1 MTEKQLKKHLR
12 LVEYY
17 ISCGGRA
24 MKKFLTSL
32 IAVLFLTIVLSFAL
46 SINYDLGIKI
56 IRSENYTAV
65 TFRYP
70 FYTDTHFIDGEFPKA
85 DEYLEIQH
93 KPLDEYHNLT
103 SFEKIVYD
111 SIMTR
116 AINILNLK
124 TDSLVVKVPLNN
136 AELDENI
143 SSLNQDA
150 VDLINSADFVKIFQA
165 LHKDYQWLFW
175 FEEDMTWTFRG
186 PDVVLTKNGVEGNFE
201 IVIKPAEMFDG
212 GNENL
217 NEYAISLI
225 SNINI
230 DELKFDS
237 IKDIQK
243 YVMDNITYAHEQ
255 VDGIKYNT
263 ADEDTKVIT
272 KSITT
277 FFNEDDPK
285 LLCSGYS
292 NIYQMLCDI
301 NGFECYTRTGEVT
314 QDGNVENH
322 SWNIYRQDNETY
334 LSDLTNSDTGS
345 IGYKGELLNK
355 RIGDNKTY
363 TIAIDNTF
371 VEYIEK

>member
-1 MTEKQLKKHLR
+1 
-12 LVEYY
+12 
-17 ISCGGRA
+17 

-85 DEYLEIQH
+85 DECLEIQH

-124 TDSLVVKVPLNN
+124 TDSLVVKVSLNN
-136 AELDENI
+136 AGLDENI
-143 SSLNQDA
+143 SSLNQNA
-150 VDLINSADFVKIFQA
+150 VDLINSADFVKVFQA

-175 FEEDMTWTFRG
+175 FEENMTWTFRG

-217 NEYAISLI
+217 NDYAISLI

-230 DELKFDS
+230 NELKFDN

-255 VDGIKYNT
+255 VDSIKYNT

-292 NIYQMLCDI
+292 NVYQMLCDI

>member
-1 MTEKQLKKHLR
+1 
-12 LVEYY
+12 
-17 ISCGGRA
+17 

-32 IAVLFLTIVLSFAL
+32 IIVLLLTAVLSFAL
-46 SINYDLGIKI
+46 PVNYDLGIKI
-56 IRSENYTAV
+56 IKSENYTAV

-70 FYTDTHFIDGEFPKA
+70 FYTDTYFVEGEFPES
-85 DEYLEIQH
+85 DENLEIQH

-111 SIMTR
+111 SVMTK
-116 AINILNLK
+116 AIDILSLK

-136 AELDENI
+136 AGLNENI

-186 PDVVLTKNGVEGNFE
+186 PDVILTKDGVEGSFE

-212 GNENL
+212 GEENL
-217 NEYAISLI
+217 NEYALSLI
-225 SNINI
+225 SNVNIN
-230 DELKFDS
+230 ELKFND
-237 IKDIQK
+237 IKDIQR
-243 YVMDNITYAHEQ
+243 YVMDKVTYAHDQ
-255 VDGIKYNT
+255 VNGIKFNT
-263 ADEDTKVIT
+263 ADEKTRVIT

-277 FFNEDDPK
+277 FLNDENPE

-292 NIYQMLCDI
+292 NAYQMLCDI

-314 QDGNVENH
+314 EGENVENH
-322 SWNIYRQDNETY
+322 SWNIYRVNDENF
-334 LSDLTNSDTGS
+334 LSDLTNSDTGT

-355 RIGDNKTY
+355 RIRDEKTY
-363 TIAIDNTF
+363 VVVIDNVRIT
-371 VEYIEK
+371 YNEK